1 MRTRLCRGFV
11 SACAMLLLLVPTVS
25 AQTGETPEPDEKTVR
40 FVKRAIAYYPNSVF
54 ELVSN
59 TRYTTP
65 SGSYRLVEVQR
76 TCDSRILTGKPM
88 VLVDESANT
97 AWLGSVA
104 ELPPVQDAGLGP
116 DAIKAFI
123 ENFLPGALKASM
135 NLKVKIE
142 WDVGPRRPGALIPMS
157 IQIDSGYGFYRA
169 PAAVTAEGK
178 FLVMGT
184 EMPRDQDPVAVRRR
198 GLAESDVV
206 MWDTESNGETK
217 LDIVEFSDYECPACK
232 GKWPLVKQSIEKHG
246 STVRHGMVSFPLTT
260 IHPWAFRAASASW
273 CVAEQSPS
281 SLISFKETFYSL
293 QREMQ
298 VSEVTPTS
306 IDFVAGNGLDET
318 AFRSCY
324 LRKPS
329 LDAVHRQMSLGQV
342 MAVRATPTYF
352 VNGWLIQVP
361 NDTWFPEFLETLLR
375 GEEP

>member
-1 MRTRLCRGFV
+1 
-11 SACAMLLLLVPTVS
+11 MLLVLVPTVS
-25 AQTGETPEPDEKTVR
+25 AQTSDTLEPDEKTVR
-40 FVKRAIAYYPNSVF
+40 FVKRAIAWYPNSVF
-54 ELVSN
+54 KLVSN
-59 TRYTTP
+59 TRYKTA
-65 SGSYRLVEVQR
+65 SGSYRRVEVQR
-76 TCDSRILTGKPM
+76 TCESQLLTGTPT
-88 VLVDESANT
+88 VVVDEIANT
-97 AWLGSVA
+97 AWLGAVA
-104 ELPPVQDAGLGP
+104 ELPPIQDAGVGP
-116 DAIKAFI
+116 AAIKVFI
-123 ENFLPGALKASM
+123 ENFLPEALKASM

-142 WDVGPRRPGALIPMS
+142 WDVGPRRPGALIPLS
-157 IQIDSGYGFYRA
+157 LVIDSGYGFYRA

-184 EMPRDQDPVAVRRR
+184 EMPYGGDPVAIRRR
-198 GLAESDVV
+198 QLAESEFV
-206 MWDTESNGETK
+206 MWDTESDAATK

-232 GKWPLVKQSIEKHG
+232 GKWPLVKETIEKHG
-246 STVRHGMVSFPLTT
+246 SAVRHGMVSFPLTT

-273 CVAEQSPS
+273 CVAEQSPH
-281 SLISFKETFYSL
+281 SLIPLKETFYSL

-324 LRKPS
+324 LRDPS

-342 MAVRATPTYF
+342 MNVRATPTYF

-361 NDTWFPEFLETLLR
+361 TDPWFPEFLETLLR

>member
-1 MRTRLCRGFV
+1 M
-11 SACAMLLLLVPTVS
+11 
-25 AQTGETPEPDEKTVR
+25 
-40 FVKRAIAYYPNSVF
+40 
-54 ELVSN
+54 
-59 TRYTTP
+59 
-65 SGSYRLVEVQR
+65 
-76 TCDSRILTGKPM
+76 
-88 VLVDESANT
+88 
-97 AWLGSVA
+97 
-104 ELPPVQDAGLGP
+104 GP

-157 IQIDSGYGFYRA
+157 IQIDSGYGFYSA

>member
-1 MRTRLCRGFV
+1 VG
-11 SACAMLLLLVPTVS
+11 ACAMLLWLVSTVS
-25 AQTGETPEPDEKTVR
+25 AQTGEAPEPDEKTVR

-59 TRYTTP
+59 ERYTTP

-76 TCDSRILTGKPM
+76 TCDSRILTGKPT
-88 VLVDESANT
+88 VLVDEIANT

-135 NLKVKIE
+135 NLKVEIE
-142 WDVGPRRPGALIPMS
+142 WDAGPRRPGALIPMS
-157 IQIDSGYGFYRA
+157 LLIDSGYGFYRA

-184 EMPRDQDPVAVRRR
+184 EMPRDEDPVAVRRR
-198 GLAESDVV
+198 RLAESKVV
-206 MWDTESNGETK
+206 MWDTESNGEAK

-232 GKWPLVKQSIEKHG
+232 GKWPLIKQSIEKHG
-246 STVRHGMVSFPLTT
+246 SAVRHGMVSFPLTT

-324 LRKPS
+324 LREPS
-329 LDAVHRQMSLGQV
+329 LDAVHRQMSLGQI

-361 NDTWFPEFLETLLR
+361 NDTWFPDFLETLLR

>member
-1 MRTRLCRGFV
+1 
-11 SACAMLLLLVPTVS
+11 
-25 AQTGETPEPDEKTVR
+25 
-40 FVKRAIAYYPNSVF
+40 
-54 ELVSN
+54 
-59 TRYTTP
+59 
-65 SGSYRLVEVQR
+65 
-76 TCDSRILTGKPM
+76 
-88 VLVDESANT
+88 
-97 AWLGSVA
+97 
-104 ELPPVQDAGLGP
+104 
-116 DAIKAFI
+116 
-123 ENFLPGALKASM
+123 
-135 NLKVKIE
+135 
-142 WDVGPRRPGALIPMS
+142 
-157 IQIDSGYGFYRA
+157 
-169 PAAVTAEGK
+169 
-178 FLVMGT
+178 
-184 EMPRDQDPVAVRRR
+184 
-198 GLAESDVV
+198 
-206 MWDTESNGETK
+206 MWDTESDAASK
-217 LDIVEFSDYECPACK
+217 LDIVEFSDFECPACK

-246 STVRHGMVSFPLTT
+246 NAVRHGMVSFPLTT

-324 LRKPS
+324 LREPS

-361 NDTWFPEFLETLLR
+361 DDTWFPDFLETLLR